1 MIDLADSSTAFLR
14 FEELFWQVTKDMGA
28 IWKKIFD
35 EHLPG
40 SQSYIL
46 FLLEK
51 KGPLRMSE
59 IAEILRLTPG
69 AVTSS
74 SDKLL
79 EHDHLSRVR
88 SEHDR
93 RVVSLEITERGKQT
107 LGDLRIK
114 GRKAMKEIFK
124 DLSDQE
130 LNQLIVIFERAALN
144 LEEIRKEEDQ

>member
-1 MIDLADSSTAFLR
+1 MTEDPTAFLR
-14 FEELFWQVTKDMGA
+14 FEELFWQVTKDMGG

-51 KGPLRMSE
+51 KGQLRMSE

-69 AVTSS
+69 AVTSA

-79 EHDHLSRVR
+79 EHGHLSRVR

-93 RVVSLEITERGKQT
+93 RVVSLEITEQGKQT
-107 LGDLRIK
+107 LGDLRVE
-114 GRKAMKEIFK
+114 GRKTMKRVFR
-124 DLSDQE
+124 DLSDPE
-130 LNQLIVIFERAALN
+130 LNQLVGIFERAAFN
-144 LEEIRKEEDQ
+144 LEALRKEQDA